1 MRRFFLR
8 CAAAALAAVL
18 TLPPAL
24 AAERDSEMVRVGL
37 AYGSSALASANLENN
52 TGYGSGYRMGYFDD
66 GLDFVELAR
75 TDEGETQITMV
86 KAQNTWVNGTSYS
99 NSDNGGEAIGCYH
112 VLVED
117 GYRSYEQAAADA
129 QEYRDGFV
137 AWIGGDYQ
145 VRAGAYLTEEEAED
159 AAWDLDGE
167 VVGTSSYAVNV
178 TVTGTDQILFQ
189 FDGGDALALGVMP
202 DVTGTDSVRTWF
214 KGYRYYGGFRYERIG
229 GGDLTVVNIV
239 DLETYIKGVVPYE
252 MSSSWP
258 LEALKVQAVCA
269 RSYAYI
275 NIHSGKHTSYH
286 FDVCN
291 TTDCQAYYGAGTN
304 SSSYQA
310 TERTDRAV
318 DETAGEYAWY
328 DGQVIEA
335 FYSSSHGG
343 ASESVYNVWG
353 TSLEQYPYLCGV
365 EDPYEADMA
374 SKNSYSSWTV
384 SYTSS
389 ELAQRLERYDYDA
402 SSGIESL
409 TLTYSDLGNV
419 IQVRVNYRDGG
430 SDTIRPSSMRSSSMR
445 SVFGISSIRF
455 TVNGRAASSGSGTTS
470 SSGGGLTANGSTSL
484 DSQGSYTVIS
494 GSGSLS
500 QAGLDGLYAISGSGS
515 ITPAE
520 DAASGGG
527 SDTDTPA
534 GTQVTVSGSSYSFQG
549 SGNGHQLGLS
559 QYGAWAMAERGFT
572 YEEIIEFYYPGTYVR

>member
-1 MRRFFLR
+1 MQF
-8 CAAAALAAVL
+8 AAVLLAVVLALPTALAAG
-18 TLPPAL
+18 
-24 AAERDSEMVRVGL
+24 SGGEMVRVGL
-37 AYGSSALASANLENN
+37 AYGSGALVNANLENN

-75 TDEGETQITMV
+75 TDEDETQITMV
-86 KAQNTWVNGTSYS
+86 KTQNTWVNGTSYS
-99 NSDNGGEAIGCYH
+99 NSDNGGDVIGCYH
-112 VLVED
+112 VLVES

-137 AWIGGDYQ
+137 AWIDGDYQ
-145 VRAGAYLTEEEAED
+145 VRAGSYTSRQEAED
-159 AAWDLDGE
+159 AAQSLGGT
-167 VVGTSSYAVNV
+167 VAGTSSYAVNV
-178 TVTGTDQILFQ
+178 TRTGTAEILFQ

-202 DVTGTDSVRTWF
+202 DVTGADTVRTWF
-214 KGYRYYGGFRYERIG
+214 KGYRYCGGFRYERIG

-252 MSSSWP
+252 MSNSWP

-310 TERTDRAV
+310 NERTDQAV

-353 TSLEQYPYLCGV
+353 SSLEQYPYLCGV

-389 ELAQRLERYDYDA
+389 ELAQRLQARGYNA
-402 SSGIESL
+402 SSGIASL

-419 IQVRVNYRDGG
+419 IQVRVTYGNGESNDLKPT
-430 SDTIRPSSMRSSSMR
+430 SIR
-445 SVFGISSIRF
+445 SVFGVSSIRF
-455 TVNGRAASSGSGTTS
+455 TVNGQSVSSGAGTS
-470 SSGGGLTANGSTSL
+470 SSGGGLTANGSASL
-484 DSQGSYTVIS
+484 DSQGTYTVIS

-515 ITPAE
+515 INPAE
-520 DAASGGG
+520 DTVSSGGSG
-527 SDTDTPA
+527 TDTPT
-534 GTQVTVSGSSYSFQG
+534 GTQVTVSGSSYIFQG

-559 QYGAWAMAERGFT
+559 QYGARAMAERGFT
-572 YEEIIEFYYPGTYVR
+572 YDEIIEFYYPGTYVR

>member
-1 MRRFFLR
+1 MQF
-8 CAAAALAAVL
+8 AAVL
-18 TLPPAL
+18 LAVVLSLPTVL
-24 AAERDSEMVRVGL
+24 AAGSGGEMVRVGL
-37 AYGSSALASANLENN
+37 AYGSGALVNANLENN

-66 GLDFVELAR
+66 DLDFVELAW
-75 TDEGETQITMV
+75 TDEDETQITMV
-86 KAQNTWVNGTSYS
+86 KTQNTWVNGTSYS
-99 NSDNGGEAIGCYH
+99 NSDNGGDVIGCYH
-112 VLVED
+112 VLVES

-137 AWIGGDYQ
+137 AWIDGDYQ
-145 VRAGAYLTEEEAED
+145 VRAGSYTSRQEAED
-159 AAWDLDGE
+159 AAQSLGGT
-167 VVGTSSYAVNV
+167 VAGTSSYAVNV
-178 TVTGTDQILFQ
+178 TRTGTAEILFQ
-189 FDGGDALALGVMP
+189 FDGGDDLALGVMP
-202 DVTGTDSVRTWF
+202 DVTGADTVRTWF

-310 TERTDRAV
+310 TERTDQAV

-389 ELAQRLERYDYDA
+389 ELAQRLENYGYDA

-430 SDTIRPSSMRSSSMR
+430 SDTIRPSSMRS
-445 SVFGISSIRF
+445 VFGISSIRF
-455 TVNGRAASSGSGTTS
+455 TVNGQAASSGSGTTS

-484 DSQGSYTVIS
+484 DSQGTYTVIS

-527 SDTDTPA
+527 SGTDTPT

-572 YEEIIEFYYPGTYVR
+572 YDEIIEFYYPGTYVR

>member
-1 MRRFFLR
+1 MQF
-8 CAAAALAAVL
+8 AAVL
-18 TLPPAL
+18 LAVVLALPTVL
-24 AAERDSEMVRVGL
+24 AAGSGGEMVRVGL
-37 AYGSSALASANLENN
+37 AYGSGALVNANLENN

-66 GLDFVELAR
+66 DLDFVELAW
-75 TDEGETQITMV
+75 TDEDETQITMV
-86 KAQNTWVNGTSYS
+86 KTQNMWVNGSSYS
-99 NSDNGGEAIGCYH
+99 TSDNGGDVIGCYH
-112 VLVED
+112 VLVEN

-137 AWIGGDYQ
+137 AWIDGDYQ
-145 VRAGAYLTEEEAED
+145 VRAGSYTSRQEAED
-159 AAWDLDGE
+159 AAQSLGGT
-167 VVGTSSYAVNV
+167 VAGTSSYAVNV
-178 TVTGTDQILFQ
+178 TRTGTAEILFQ

-202 DVTGTDSVRTWF
+202 DVTGADAVRTWF

-310 TERTDRAV
+310 TERTDQAV

-389 ELAQRLERYDYDA
+389 ELAQRLENYGYDA

-430 SDTIRPSSMRSSSMR
+430 SDTIRPSSMRS
-445 SVFGISSIRF
+445 VFGISSIRF
-455 TVNGRAASSGSGTTS
+455 TVNGQAASSGSGTTS

-484 DSQGSYTVIS
+484 DSQGTYTVIS

-527 SDTDTPA
+527 SGTDTPT

-572 YEEIIEFYYPGTYVR
+572 YDEIIEFYYPGTYVR

>member
-1 MRRFFLR
+1 MQF
-8 CAAAALAAVL
+8 AAVL
-18 TLPPAL
+18 LAVVLALPTVL
-24 AAERDSEMVRVGL
+24 AAGSGGEMVRVGL
-37 AYGSSALASANLENN
+37 AYGSGALVNANLENN

-66 GLDFVELAR
+66 DLDFVELAW
-75 TDEGETQITMV
+75 TDEDETQITMV
-86 KAQNTWVNGTSYS
+86 KTQNTWVNGTSYS
-99 NSDNGGEAIGCYH
+99 NSDNGGDVIGCYH
-112 VLVED
+112 VLVES
-117 GYRSYEQAAADA
+117 GYRSYEQAAAAA

-137 AWIGGDYQ
+137 AWIDGDYQ
-145 VRAGAYLTEEEAED
+145 VRAGSYTSRQEAED
-159 AAWDLDGE
+159 AAQSLGGT
-167 VVGTSSYAVNV
+167 VAGTSSYAVNV
-178 TVTGTDQILFQ
+178 TRTGSAEILFQ

-202 DVTGTDSVRTWF
+202 DVTGADAVRTWF

-310 TERTDRAV
+310 TERTDQAV

-389 ELAQRLERYDYDA
+389 ELAQRLENYGYDA

-430 SDTIRPSSMRSSSMR
+430 SDTIRPSSMRS
-445 SVFGISSIRF
+445 VFGISSIRF
-455 TVNGRAASSGSGTTS
+455 TVNGQAASSGSGTTS

-484 DSQGSYTVIS
+484 DSQVTYTVIS

-520 DAASGGG
+520 DAASGGSSG
-527 SDTDTPA
+527 TDTPT

-572 YEEIIEFYYPGTYVR
+572 YDEIIEFYYPGTYVR

>member
-1 MRRFFLR
+1 MQF
-8 CAAAALAAVL
+8 AAVLLAVVLALPTALAAG
-18 TLPPAL
+18 
-24 AAERDSEMVRVGL
+24 SGGEMVRVGL
-37 AYGSSALASANLENN
+37 AYGSGALVNANLENN

-75 TDEGETQITMV
+75 TDEDETQITMV
-86 KAQNTWVNGTSYS
+86 KTQNTWVNGTSYS
-99 NSDNGGEAIGCYH
+99 TSDNGGEAIGCYH
-112 VLVED
+112 VLVES

-137 AWIGGDYQ
+137 AWIDGDYQ
-145 VRAGAYLTEEEAED
+145 VRAGSYTSRQEAED
-159 AAWDLDGE
+159 AAQSLGGT
-167 VVGTSSYAVNV
+167 VAGTSSYAVNV
-178 TVTGTDQILFQ
+178 TRTGTAEILFQ

-202 DVTGTDSVRTWF
+202 DVTGADTVRTWF
-214 KGYRYYGGFRYERIG
+214 KGYRYCGGFRYERIG

-252 MSSSWP
+252 MSNSWP

-310 TERTDRAV
+310 NERTDQAV
-318 DETAGEYAWY
+318 DETAGKYAWY

-353 TSLEQYPYLCGV
+353 SSLEQYPYLCGV

-374 SKNSYSSWTV
+374 SQNSYSSWRV

-389 ELAQRLERYDYDA
+389 ELAQRLQARGYNA
-402 SSGIESL
+402 SSGIASL
-409 TLTYSDLGNV
+409 TLMYSDLGNV
-419 IQVRVNYRDGG
+419 IQVRVTYGNGESNDLKPT
-430 SDTIRPSSMRSSSMR
+430 SIR
-445 SVFGISSIRF
+445 SVFGVSSIRF
-455 TVNGRAASSGSGTTS
+455 TVNGQSVSSGAGTS

-484 DSQGSYTVIS
+484 DSQGTYTVIS

-515 ITPAE
+515 VTPAE

-527 SDTDTPA
+527 SGTDTPA

-572 YEEIIEFYYPGTYVR
+572 YDEIIEFYYPGTYVR

>member
-1 MRRFFLR
+1 MQFATVLL
-8 CAAAALAAVL
+8 AVVLALPTALAAG
-18 TLPPAL
+18 
-24 AAERDSEMVRVGL
+24 SGGEMVRVGL
-37 AYGSSALASANLENN
+37 AYGSGALVNANLENN

-66 GLDFVELAR
+66 DLDFVELAW
-75 TDEGETQITMV
+75 TDEDETQITMV
-86 KAQNTWVNGTSYS
+86 KTQNTWVNGTSYS
-99 NSDNGGEAIGCYH
+99 NSDNGGDVIGCYH
-112 VLVED
+112 VLVES

-137 AWIGGDYQ
+137 AWIDGDYQ
-145 VRAGAYLTEEEAED
+145 VRAGSYTSRQEAED
-159 AAWDLDGE
+159 AAQNLGGT
-167 VVGTSSYAVNV
+167 VAGTSSYAVNV
-178 TVTGTDQILFQ
+178 TRTGTAEILFQ
-189 FDGGDALALGVMP
+189 FDEGDDLALGVMP
-202 DVTGTDSVRTWF
+202 DVTGADAVRTWF

-353 TSLEQYPYLCGV
+353 TSLERYPYLCGV

-389 ELAQRLERYDYDA
+389 ELVQRLENYGYDA

-430 SDTIRPSSMRSSSMR
+430 SDTIRPSSMRS
-445 SVFGISSIRF
+445 VFGISSIRF
-455 TVNGRAASSGSGTTS
+455 TVNGQAASSGSGTTS

-484 DSQGSYTVIS
+484 DSQGTYTVIS

-520 DAASGGG
+520 DAASGGSSG
-527 SDTDTPA
+527 TDTPT
-534 GTQVTVSGSSYSFQG
+534 GTQVTVSGSSYTFQG

-572 YEEIIEFYYPGTYVR
+572 YDEIIEFYYPGTYVR

>member
-1 MRRFFLR
+1 MQF
-8 CAAAALAAVL
+8 AAVLLAVVLALPTALAAG
-18 TLPPAL
+18 
-24 AAERDSEMVRVGL
+24 SGGEMVRVGL
-37 AYGSSALASANLENN
+37 AYGRGALVNANLENN

-66 GLDFVELAR
+66 DLDFVELAW
-75 TDEGETQITMV
+75 TDEDETQITMV
-86 KAQNTWVNGTSYS
+86 KTQNTWVNGTSYS
-99 NSDNGGEAIGCYH
+99 NSDNGGDVIGCYH
-112 VLVED
+112 VLVES

-137 AWIGGDYQ
+137 AWIDGDYQ
-145 VRAGAYLTEEEAED
+145 VRAGSYTSRQEAED
-159 AAWDLDGE
+159 AAQSLGGT
-167 VVGTSSYAVNV
+167 VAGTSSYAVNV
-178 TVTGTDQILFQ
+178 TRTGSAEILFQ

-202 DVTGTDSVRTWF
+202 DVTGADAVRTWF

-310 TERTDRAV
+310 TERTDQAV

-389 ELAQRLERYDYDA
+389 ELAQRLENYGYDA

-430 SDTIRPSSMRSSSMR
+430 SNTIRPSSMR

-455 TVNGRAASSGSGTTS
+455 TVNGQAASSGSGTTS

-484 DSQGSYTVIS
+484 DSQGTYTVIS

-527 SDTDTPA
+527 SGTDTPT

>member
-1 MRRFFLR
+1 MQF
-8 CAAAALAAVL
+8 AAVL
-18 TLPPAL
+18 LAVVLSLPTVL
-24 AAERDSEMVRVGL
+24 AAGSGGEMVRVGL
-37 AYGSSALASANLENN
+37 AYGSGALVNANLENN

-66 GLDFVELAR
+66 DLDFVELAW
-75 TDEGETQITMV
+75 TDEDETQITMV
-86 KAQNTWVNGTSYS
+86 KTQNVWVNGSSYS
-99 NSDNGGEAIGCYH
+99 TSDNGGDVIGCYH

-137 AWIGGDYQ
+137 AWIDGDYQ
-145 VRAGAYLTEEEAED
+145 VRAGSYTSRQEAED
-159 AAWDLDGE
+159 AAQSLGGT
-167 VVGTSSYAVNV
+167 VAGTSSYAVNV
-178 TVTGTDQILFQ
+178 TRTGTAEILFQ

-202 DVTGTDSVRTWF
+202 DVTGADAVRTWF
-214 KGYRYYGGFRYERIG
+214 KGYRYYGGFRYERNG

-374 SKNSYSSWTV
+374 SKNSYSSWAV

-389 ELAQRLERYDYDA
+389 ELAQRLENYGYDA

-430 SDTIRPSSMRSSSMR
+430 SDTIRPSSMRS
-445 SVFGISSIRF
+445 VFGISSIRF
-455 TVNGRAASSGSGTTS
+455 TVNGQAASSGSGTTS

-484 DSQGSYTVIS
+484 DSQGTYTVIS

-527 SDTDTPA
+527 SGTDTPT

-572 YEEIIEFYYPGTYVR
+572 YDEIIEFYYPGTYVR

>member
-1 MRRFFLR
+1 MQF
-8 CAAAALAAVL
+8 AAVL
-18 TLPPAL
+18 LAVVLALPTVL
-24 AAERDSEMVRVGL
+24 AAGSGGEMVRVGL
-37 AYGSSALASANLENN
+37 AYGSGALVNANLENN

-66 GLDFVELAR
+66 DLDFVELAW
-75 TDEGETQITMV
+75 TDKDETQITMV
-86 KAQNTWVNGTSYS
+86 KTQNTWVNGTSYS
-99 NSDNGGEAIGCYH
+99 NSDNGGDVIGCYH
-112 VLVED
+112 VLVES

-137 AWIGGDYQ
+137 AWIDGDYQ
-145 VRAGAYLTEEEAED
+145 VRAGSYTSRQEAED
-159 AAWDLDGE
+159 AAQNLGGT
-167 VVGTSSYAVNV
+167 VAGTSSYAVNV
-178 TVTGTDQILFQ
+178 TRTGTAEILFQ

-202 DVTGTDSVRTWF
+202 DVTGADAVRTWF

-310 TERTDRAV
+310 TERTDQAV

-353 TSLEQYPYLCGV
+353 TSLERYPYLCGV

-389 ELAQRLERYDYDA
+389 ELAQRLENYGYDA

-419 IQVRVNYRDGG
+419 IQVRANYRDGG
-430 SDTIRPSSMRSSSMR
+430 SDTIRPSSMR

-455 TVNGRAASSGSGTTS
+455 TVNGQAASSGSGTTS

-484 DSQGSYTVIS
+484 DSQGTYTVIS

-527 SDTDTPA
+527 SGTDTPT

>member
-1 MRRFFLR
+1 MQF
-8 CAAAALAAVL
+8 AAVL
-18 TLPPAL
+18 LAVVLALPTVL
-24 AAERDSEMVRVGL
+24 AAGSGGEMVRVGL
-37 AYGSSALASANLENN
+37 AYGSGALVNANLENN

-66 GLDFVELAR
+66 GLDFVELAW
-75 TDEGETQITMV
+75 TDEDETQITMV
-86 KAQNTWVNGTSYS
+86 KTQNTWVNGTSYS
-99 NSDNGGEAIGCYH
+99 NSDNGGDVIGCYH
-112 VLVED
+112 VLVES

-137 AWIGGDYQ
+137 AWIDGDYQ
-145 VRAGAYLTEEEAED
+145 VRAGSYTSRQEAED
-159 AAWDLDGE
+159 AAQSLGGT
-167 VVGTSSYAVNV
+167 VAGTSSYAVNV
-178 TVTGTDQILFQ
+178 TRTGTAEILFQ
-189 FDGGDALALGVMP
+189 FDGGDDLALGVMP
-202 DVTGTDSVRTWF
+202 DVTGADTVRTWF

-310 TERTDRAV
+310 TERTDQAV

-389 ELAQRLERYDYDA
+389 ELAQRLENYGYDA

-430 SDTIRPSSMRSSSMR
+430 SDTIRPSSMRS
-445 SVFGISSIRF
+445 VFGISSIRF
-455 TVNGRAASSGSGTTS
+455 TVNGQAASSGSGTTS
-470 SSGGGLTANGSTSL
+470 SSGGELTANGSTSL
-484 DSQGSYTVIS
+484 DSQGTYTVIS

-527 SDTDTPA
+527 SGTDTPT

>member
-1 MRRFFLR
+1 MQF
-8 CAAAALAAVL
+8 AAVL
-18 TLPPAL
+18 LAVVLALPTVL
-24 AAERDSEMVRVGL
+24 AAGSGSEMVRVGL
-37 AYGSSALASANLENN
+37 AYGSGALVNANLENN

-66 GLDFVELAR
+66 DLDFVELAR
-75 TDEGETQITMV
+75 TDEDETQITMV
-86 KAQNTWVNGTSYS
+86 KTQNTWVNGSSYS
-99 NSDNGGEAIGCYH
+99 NSDNGGDVIGCYH
-112 VLVED
+112 VLVES

-129 QEYRDGFV
+129 QEYWDGFV
-137 AWIGGDYQ
+137 AWIDGDYQ
-145 VRAGAYLTEEEAED
+145 VRAGSYTSRQEAED
-159 AAWDLDGE
+159 AAQSLGGT
-167 VVGTSSYAVNV
+167 VAGTSSYAVNV
-178 TVTGTDQILFQ
+178 TRTGTAEILFQ

-202 DVTGTDSVRTWF
+202 DVTGADTVRTWF
-214 KGYRYYGGFRYERIG
+214 KGYRYYGGFRYERIS

-310 TERTDRAV
+310 TERTDQAV

-389 ELAQRLERYDYDA
+389 ELAQRLENYDYDA

-419 IQVRVNYRDGG
+419 IQVRVNYQDGG
-430 SDTIRPSSMRSSSMR
+430 SDTIRPSSMR

-455 TVNGRAASSGSGTTS
+455 TVNGQAASSGSGTTS
-470 SSGGGLTANGSTSL
+470 GSGGGLTANGSTSL
-484 DSQGSYTVIS
+484 DSQGTYTVIS

-515 ITPAE
+515 ITSVE

-527 SDTDTPA
+527 SGTDTPS
-534 GTQVTVSGSSYSFQG
+534 GTQVTVSGSSYTFQG

-572 YEEIIEFYYPGTYVR
+572 YEEIIEFYYPGTYVQ

>member
-1 MRRFFLR
+1 MQF
-8 CAAAALAAVL
+8 AAVL
-18 TLPPAL
+18 LAVVLALPTVL
-24 AAERDSEMVRVGL
+24 AAGSGGEMVRVGL
-37 AYGSSALASANLENN
+37 AYGSGALVNANLENN

-66 GLDFVELAR
+66 DLDFVELAW
-75 TDEGETQITMV
+75 TDEDETQITMV
-86 KAQNTWVNGTSYS
+86 KTQNTWVNGTSYS
-99 NSDNGGEAIGCYH
+99 NSDNGGDVIGCYH
-112 VLVED
+112 VLVES
-117 GYRSYEQAAADA
+117 GYRSYKQAAADA

-137 AWIGGDYQ
+137 AWIDGDYQ
-145 VRAGAYLTEEEAED
+145 VRAGSYTSRQEAED
-159 AAWDLDGE
+159 AAQSLGGT
-167 VVGTSSYAVNV
+167 VAGTSSYAVNV
-178 TVTGTDQILFQ
+178 TRTGTAEILFQ
-189 FDGGDALALGVMP
+189 FDGGDDLALGVMP
-202 DVTGTDSVRTWF
+202 DVTGADTVRTWF

-275 NIHSGKHTSYH
+275 NIHSGKHTSSH

-310 TERTDRAV
+310 TERTDQAV

-384 SYTSS
+384 SYISS
-389 ELAQRLERYDYDA
+389 ELVQRLENYGYDA

-430 SDTIRPSSMRSSSMR
+430 SDTIRPSSMRS
-445 SVFGISSIRF
+445 VFGISSIRF
-455 TVNGRAASSGSGTTS
+455 TVNGQAASSGSGTTS

-484 DSQGSYTVIS
+484 DSQGTYTVIS

-527 SDTDTPA
+527 SGTDTPT

>member
-1 MRRFFLR
+1 MQF
-8 CAAAALAAVL
+8 AAVL
-18 TLPPAL
+18 LAVVLALPTVL
-24 AAERDSEMVRVGL
+24 AAGSGGEMVRVGL
-37 AYGSSALASANLENN
+37 AYGSGALVNANLENN

-66 GLDFVELAR
+66 DLDFVELAW
-75 TDEGETQITMV
+75 TDEDETQITMV
-86 KAQNTWVNGTSYS
+86 KTQNTWVNGTSYS
-99 NSDNGGEAIGCYH
+99 NSDNGGDVIGCYH
-112 VLVED
+112 VLVES

-137 AWIGGDYQ
+137 AWIDGDYQ
-145 VRAGAYLTEEEAED
+145 VRAGSYTSRQEAED
-159 AAWDLDGE
+159 AAQSLGGT
-167 VVGTSSYAVNV
+167 VAGTSSYAVNV
-178 TVTGTDQILFQ
+178 TRTGTAEILFQ
-189 FDGGDALALGVMP
+189 FDGGDDLALGVMP
-202 DVTGTDSVRTWF
+202 DVTGADAVRTWF

-229 GGDLTVVNIV
+229 GDDLTVVNIV

-310 TERTDRAV
+310 TERTDQAV

-389 ELAQRLERYDYDA
+389 ELVQRLENYGYDA

-430 SDTIRPSSMRSSSMR
+430 SDTIRPSSMRS
-445 SVFGISSIRF
+445 VFGISSIRF
-455 TVNGRAASSGSGTTS
+455 TVNGQAASSGSGTTS

-484 DSQGSYTVIS
+484 DSQGTYTVIS

-527 SDTDTPA
+527 SGTDTPT

>member
-1 MRRFFLR
+1 MQF
-8 CAAAALAAVL
+8 AAVLLAVVLALPTALAAG
-18 TLPPAL
+18 
-24 AAERDSEMVRVGL
+24 SGGEMVRVGL
-37 AYGSSALASANLENN
+37 AYGSGALVNANLENN

-66 GLDFVELAR
+66 DLDFVELAW
-75 TDEGETQITMV
+75 TDEDETQITMV
-86 KAQNTWVNGTSYS
+86 KTQNTWVNGTSYS
-99 NSDNGGEAIGCYH
+99 NSDNGGDVIGCYH
-112 VLVED
+112 VLVES

-137 AWIGGDYQ
+137 AWIDGDYQ
-145 VRAGAYLTEEEAED
+145 VRAGSYTSRQEAED
-159 AAWDLDGE
+159 AAQSLGGT
-167 VVGTSSYAVNV
+167 VAGTSSYAVNV
-178 TVTGTDQILFQ
+178 TRTGTAEILFQ

-202 DVTGTDSVRTWF
+202 DVTGADAVRTWF

-310 TERTDRAV
+310 TERTDQAV

-389 ELAQRLERYDYDA
+389 ELAQRLENYGYDA

-430 SDTIRPSSMRSSSMR
+430 SDTIRPSSMRS
-445 SVFGISSIRF
+445 VFGISSIRF
-455 TVNGRAASSGSGTTS
+455 TVNGQAASSGSGTTS

-484 DSQGSYTVIS
+484 DSQGTYTVIS

-527 SDTDTPA
+527 SGTDTPT

>member
-1 MRRFFLR
+1 MQF
-8 CAAAALAAVL
+8 AAVLLAVVLALPTALAAG
-18 TLPPAL
+18 
-24 AAERDSEMVRVGL
+24 SGGEMVRVGL
-37 AYGSSALASANLENN
+37 AYGSGALVNANLENN

-66 GLDFVELAR
+66 DLDFVELAW
-75 TDEGETQITMV
+75 TDEDETQITMV
-86 KAQNTWVNGTSYS
+86 KTQNTWVNGTSYS
-99 NSDNGGEAIGCYH
+99 NSDNGGDVIGCYH
-112 VLVED
+112 VLVES

-137 AWIGGDYQ
+137 AWIDGDYQ
-145 VRAGAYLTEEEAED
+145 VRAGSYTSRQEAED
-159 AAWDLDGE
+159 AAQSLGGT
-167 VVGTSSYAVNV
+167 VAGTSSYAVNV
-178 TVTGTDQILFQ
+178 TRTGTAEILFQ
-189 FDGGDALALGVMP
+189 FDGGDDLALGVMP
-202 DVTGTDSVRTWF
+202 DVTGADAVRTWF

-310 TERTDRAV
+310 TERTDQAV

-389 ELAQRLERYDYDA
+389 ELAQRLENYGYDA

-430 SDTIRPSSMRSSSMR
+430 SDTIRPSSMRS
-445 SVFGISSIRF
+445 VFGISSIRF
-455 TVNGRAASSGSGTTS
+455 TVNGQAASSGSGTTS

-484 DSQGSYTVIS
+484 DSQGTYTVIS

-527 SDTDTPA
+527 SGTDTPT

-572 YEEIIEFYYPGTYVR
+572 YDEIIEFYYPGTYVR

>member
-1 MRRFFLR
+1 MQF
-8 CAAAALAAVL
+8 AAVL
-18 TLPPAL
+18 LAVVLSLPTVL
-24 AAERDSEMVRVGL
+24 AAGSGGEMVRVGL
-37 AYGSSALASANLENN
+37 AYGSGALVNANLENN

-66 GLDFVELAR
+66 DLDFVELAW
-75 TDEGETQITMV
+75 TDEDETQITMV
-86 KAQNTWVNGTSYS
+86 KTQNTWVNGTSYS
-99 NSDNGGEAIGCYH
+99 NSDNGGDVIGCYH

-117 GYRSYEQAAADA
+117 GYRSYEQAADDA

-137 AWIGGDYQ
+137 AWIDGDYQ
-145 VRAGAYLTEEEAED
+145 VRAGSYTSRQEAED
-159 AAWDLDGE
+159 AAQSLGGT
-167 VVGTSSYAVNV
+167 VTGTSSYAVNV
-178 TVTGTDQILFQ
+178 TRTGTAEILFQ
-189 FDGGDALALGVMP
+189 FDGGDELALGVMP
-202 DVTGTDSVRTWF
+202 DVTGADAVRTWF

-310 TERTDRAV
+310 TERTDQAV

-384 SYTSS
+384 SYSSS
-389 ELAQRLERYDYDA
+389 ELAQRLENYGYDA

-430 SDTIRPSSMRSSSMR
+430 SDTIRPSSMRS
-445 SVFGISSIRF
+445 VFGISSIRF
-455 TVNGRAASSGSGTTS
+455 TVNGQAASSGSGTTS
-470 SSGGGLTANGSTSL
+470 TGGGLTANGSTSL
-484 DSQGSYTVIS
+484 DSQGTYTVIS

-527 SDTDTPA
+527 SGTDTPT

-572 YEEIIEFYYPGTYVR
+572 YDEIIEFYYPGTYVR

>member
-1 MRRFFLR
+1 MQF
-8 CAAAALAAVL
+8 AAVL
-18 TLPPAL
+18 LAVVLALPTVL
-24 AAERDSEMVRVGL
+24 AAGSGGEMVRVGL
-37 AYGSSALASANLENN
+37 AYGSGALVNANLENN

-66 GLDFVELAR
+66 DLDFVELAW
-75 TDEGETQITMV
+75 TDEDETQITMV
-86 KAQNTWVNGTSYS
+86 KTQNTWVNGTSYS
-99 NSDNGGEAIGCYH
+99 NSDNGGDVIGCYH
-112 VLVED
+112 VLVES

-137 AWIGGDYQ
+137 AWIDGDYQ
-145 VRAGAYLTEEEAED
+145 VRAGSYTSRQEAED
-159 AAWDLDGE
+159 AAQSLGGT
-167 VVGTSSYAVNV
+167 VAGTSSYAVNV
-178 TVTGTDQILFQ
+178 TRTGTAEILFQ
-189 FDGGDALALGVMP
+189 FDGGDDLALGVMP
-202 DVTGTDSVRTWF
+202 DVTGADAVRTWF
-214 KGYRYYGGFRYERIG
+214 KDYRYYGGFRYERIG
-229 GGDLTVVNIV
+229 GGNLTVVNIV

-310 TERTDRAV
+310 TERTDQAV

-389 ELAQRLERYDYDA
+389 ELAQRLENYGYDA

-430 SDTIRPSSMRSSSMR
+430 SDTIRPSSMRS
-445 SVFGISSIRF
+445 VFGISSIRF
-455 TVNGRAASSGSGTTS
+455 TVNGQAASSGSGTTS

-527 SDTDTPA
+527 SGTDTPT

>member
-1 MRRFFLR
+1 MQF
-8 CAAAALAAVL
+8 AAVL
-18 TLPPAL
+18 LAVVLALPTVL
-24 AAERDSEMVRVGL
+24 AAGSGGEMVRVGL
-37 AYGSSALASANLENN
+37 AYGSGALVNANLENN

-66 GLDFVELAR
+66 DLDFVELAW
-75 TDEGETQITMV
+75 TDEDETQITMV
-86 KAQNTWVNGTSYS
+86 KTQNTWVNGTSYS
-99 NSDNGGEAIGCYH
+99 NSDNGGDVIGCYH
-112 VLVED
+112 VLVES

-137 AWIGGDYQ
+137 AWIDGDYQ
-145 VRAGAYLTEEEAED
+145 VRAGSYTSRQEAED
-159 AAWDLDGE
+159 AAQSLGGT
-167 VVGTSSYAVNV
+167 VAGTSSYAVNV
-178 TVTGTDQILFQ
+178 TRTGTAEILFQ
-189 FDGGDALALGVMP
+189 FDGGDALTLGVMP
-202 DVTGTDSVRTWF
+202 DVTGADAVRTWF

-310 TERTDRAV
+310 TERTDQAV

-389 ELAQRLERYDYDA
+389 ELAQRLENYGYDA

-430 SDTIRPSSMRSSSMR
+430 SDTIRPSSMRS
-445 SVFGISSIRF
+445 VFGISSIRF
-455 TVNGRAASSGSGTTS
+455 TVNGQAASSGSGTTS

-484 DSQGSYTVIS
+484 DSQGTYTVIS

-527 SDTDTPA
+527 SGTDTPT

>member
-1 MRRFFLR
+1 MQF
-8 CAAAALAAVL
+8 AAVL
-18 TLPPAL
+18 LAVVLALPTVL
-24 AAERDSEMVRVGL
+24 AAGSGGEMVRVGL
-37 AYGSSALASANLENN
+37 AYGSGALVNANLENN

-66 GLDFVELAR
+66 DLDFVELAW
-75 TDEGETQITMV
+75 TDEDETQITMV
-86 KAQNTWVNGTSYS
+86 KTQNTWVNGTSYS
-99 NSDNGGEAIGCYH
+99 NSDNGGDVIGCYH
-112 VLVED
+112 VLVES
-117 GYRSYEQAAADA
+117 GYRSYEQAAAAA

-137 AWIGGDYQ
+137 AWIDGDYQ
-145 VRAGAYLTEEEAED
+145 VRAGSYTSRQEAED
-159 AAWDLDGE
+159 AAQSLGGT
-167 VVGTSSYAVNV
+167 VAGTSSYAVNV
-178 TVTGTDQILFQ
+178 TRTGTAEILFQ
-189 FDGGDALALGVMP
+189 FDGGDDLALGVMP
-202 DVTGTDSVRTWF
+202 DVTGADTVRTWF

-258 LEALKVQAVCA
+258 LEALKAQAVCA

-310 TERTDRAV
+310 TERTDQAV

-353 TSLEQYPYLCGV
+353 TSLERYPYLCGV

-389 ELAQRLERYDYDA
+389 ELAQRLENYGYDA

-419 IQVRVNYRDGG
+419 IQVRANYRDGG
-430 SDTIRPSSMRSSSMR
+430 SDTIRPSSMR

-455 TVNGRAASSGSGTTS
+455 TVNGQAASSGSGTTS

-484 DSQGSYTVIS
+484 DSQGTYTVIS

-527 SDTDTPA
+527 SGTDTPT

>member
-1 MRRFFLR
+1 MQF
-8 CAAAALAAVL
+8 AAVL
-18 TLPPAL
+18 LAVVLALPTVL
-24 AAERDSEMVRVGL
+24 AAGSGGEMVRVGL
-37 AYGSSALASANLENN
+37 AYGSGALVNANLENN

-66 GLDFVELAR
+66 DLDFVELAW
-75 TDEGETQITMV
+75 TDEDETQITMV
-86 KAQNTWVNGTSYS
+86 KTQNTWVNGTPYS
-99 NSDNGGEAIGCYH
+99 NSDNGGDVIGCYH
-112 VLVED
+112 VLVES

-137 AWIGGDYQ
+137 AWIDGDYQ
-145 VRAGAYLTEEEAED
+145 VRAGSYTSRQEAED
-159 AAWDLDGE
+159 AAQSLGGT
-167 VVGTSSYAVNV
+167 VAGTSSYAVNV
-178 TVTGTDQILFQ
+178 TRTGSAEILFQ

-202 DVTGTDSVRTWF
+202 DVTGADAVRTWF

-310 TERTDRAV
+310 TERTDQAV

-389 ELAQRLERYDYDA
+389 ELVQRLENYGYDA

-430 SDTIRPSSMRSSSMR
+430 SDTIRPSSMRS
-445 SVFGISSIRF
+445 VFGISSIRF
-455 TVNGRAASSGSGTTS
+455 TVNGQAASSGSGTTS

-484 DSQGSYTVIS
+484 DSQGTYTVIS

-527 SDTDTPA
+527 SGTDTPT

>member
-1 MRRFFLR
+1 MQF
-8 CAAAALAAVL
+8 AAVL
-18 TLPPAL
+18 LAVVLALPTVL
-24 AAERDSEMVRVGL
+24 AAGSGGEMVRVGL
-37 AYGSSALASANLENN
+37 AYGSGALVNANLENN

-75 TDEGETQITMV
+75 TDEDETQITMV
-86 KAQNTWVNGTSYS
+86 KTQNTWVNGTSYS
-99 NSDNGGEAIGCYH
+99 NSDNGGDVIGCYH
-112 VLVED
+112 VLVES
-117 GYRSYEQAAADA
+117 GYRSYEQADADA

-137 AWIGGDYQ
+137 AWIDGDYQ
-145 VRAGAYLTEEEAED
+145 VRAGSYTSRQEAED
-159 AAWDLDGE
+159 AAQSLGGT
-167 VVGTSSYAVNV
+167 VAGTSSYAVNV
-178 TVTGTDQILFQ
+178 TRTGTAEILFQ
-189 FDGGDALALGVMP
+189 FDGGDALTLGVMP
-202 DVTGTDSVRTWF
+202 DVTGADAVRTWF

-310 TERTDRAV
+310 TERTDQAV

-389 ELAQRLERYDYDA
+389 ELAQRLENYGYDA

-430 SDTIRPSSMRSSSMR
+430 SDTIRPSSMRS
-445 SVFGISSIRF
+445 VFGISSIRF
-455 TVNGRAASSGSGTTS
+455 TVNGQAASSGSGTTS

-484 DSQGSYTVIS
+484 DSQGTYTVIS

-527 SDTDTPA
+527 SGTDTPT

-572 YEEIIEFYYPGTYVR
+572 YDEIIEFYYPGTYVR

>member
-1 MRRFFLR
+1 MQF
-8 CAAAALAAVL
+8 AAVL
-18 TLPPAL
+18 LAVVLSLPTVL
-24 AAERDSEMVRVGL
+24 AAGSGGEMVRVGL
-37 AYGSSALASANLENN
+37 AYGSGALVNANLENN

-66 GLDFVELAR
+66 DLDFVELAW
-75 TDEGETQITMV
+75 TDEDETQITMV
-86 KAQNTWVNGTSYS
+86 KTQNTWVNGTSYS
-99 NSDNGGEAIGCYH
+99 NSDNGGDVIGCYH
-112 VLVED
+112 VLVES

-137 AWIGGDYQ
+137 AWIDGDYQ
-145 VRAGAYLTEEEAED
+145 VRAGSYTSRQEAED
-159 AAWDLDGE
+159 AAQSLGGM
-167 VVGTSSYAVNV
+167 VAGTSSYAVNV
-178 TVTGTDQILFQ
+178 TRTGTAEILFQ
-189 FDGGDALALGVMP
+189 FDGGDDLALGVMP
-202 DVTGTDSVRTWF
+202 DVTEADTVRTWF

-310 TERTDRAV
+310 TERTDQAV

-374 SKNSYSSWTV
+374 NKNSYSSWTV

-389 ELAQRLERYDYDA
+389 ELAQRLENYGYDA

-430 SDTIRPSSMRSSSMR
+430 SDTIRPSSMRS
-445 SVFGISSIRF
+445 VFGISSIRF
-455 TVNGRAASSGSGTTS
+455 TVNGQAASSGSGTTS

-484 DSQGSYTVIS
+484 DSQGTYTVIS

-527 SDTDTPA
+527 SGTDTPT

-572 YEEIIEFYYPGTYVR
+572 YDEIIEFYYPGTYVR

>member
-1 MRRFFLR
+1 MQF
-8 CAAAALAAVL
+8 AAVLLAVVLALPTALAAG
-18 TLPPAL
+18 
-24 AAERDSEMVRVGL
+24 SGGEMVRVGL
-37 AYGSSALASANLENN
+37 AYGSGALVNANLENN

-75 TDEGETQITMV
+75 TDEDETQITMV
-86 KAQNTWVNGTSYS
+86 KTQNTWVNGTSYS
-99 NSDNGGEAIGCYH
+99 NSDNGGDVIGCYH
-112 VLVED
+112 VLVES

-137 AWIGGDYQ
+137 AWIDGDYQ
-145 VRAGAYLTEEEAED
+145 VRAGSYTSRQEAED
-159 AAWDLDGE
+159 AAQSLGGT
-167 VVGTSSYAVNV
+167 VAGTSSYAVNV
-178 TVTGTDQILFQ
+178 TRTGTAEILFQ

-202 DVTGTDSVRTWF
+202 DVTGADTVRTWF
-214 KGYRYYGGFRYERIG
+214 KGYRYCGGFRYERIG

-252 MSSSWP
+252 MSNSWP

-310 TERTDRAV
+310 NERTDQAV

-353 TSLEQYPYLCGV
+353 SSLEQYPYLCGV

-389 ELAQRLERYDYDA
+389 ELAQRLQARGYNA
-402 SSGIESL
+402 SSGIASL
-409 TLTYSDLGNV
+409 TLMYSDLGNV
-419 IQVRVNYRDGG
+419 IQVRVTYGNGESNDLKPT
-430 SDTIRPSSMRSSSMR
+430 SIR
-445 SVFGISSIRF
+445 SVFGVSSIRF
-455 TVNGRAASSGSGTTS
+455 TVNGQSVSSGAGTS
-470 SSGGGLTANGSTSL
+470 SSGGGLTANGSASL
-484 DSQGSYTVIS
+484 DSQGTYTVIS

-515 ITPAE
+515 VTPAE

-527 SDTDTPA
+527 SGTDTPA
-534 GTQVTVSGSSYSFQG
+534 GTQVTVSGSSYIFQG

-559 QYGAWAMAERGFT
+559 QYGARAMAERGFT
-572 YEEIIEFYYPGTYVR
+572 YDEIIEFYYPGTYVR

>member
-1 MRRFFLR
+1 MQF
-8 CAAAALAAVL
+8 AAVLLAVVLALPTALAAG
-18 TLPPAL
+18 
-24 AAERDSEMVRVGL
+24 SGGEMVRVGL
-37 AYGSSALASANLENN
+37 AYGRGALVNANLENN

-66 GLDFVELAR
+66 GLDFVELAW
-75 TDEGETQITMV
+75 TDEDETQITMV
-86 KAQNTWVNGTSYS
+86 KTQNTWVNGTSYS
-99 NSDNGGEAIGCYH
+99 NSDNGGDVIGCYH
-112 VLVED
+112 VLVES

-137 AWIGGDYQ
+137 AWIDGDYQ
-145 VRAGAYLTEEEAED
+145 VRAGSYTSRQEAED
-159 AAWDLDGE
+159 AAQSLGGT
-167 VVGTSSYAVNV
+167 VAGTSSYAVNV
-178 TVTGTDQILFQ
+178 TCTGTAEILFQ
-189 FDGGDALALGVMP
+189 FDGGDDLALGVMP
-202 DVTGTDSVRTWF
+202 DVTGADAVRTWF

-310 TERTDRAV
+310 TERTDQAV

-389 ELAQRLERYDYDA
+389 ELAQRLENYGYDA

-419 IQVRVNYRDGG
+419 IQVRVNYRGGG
-430 SDTIRPSSMRSSSMR
+430 SDTIRPSSMR

-455 TVNGRAASSGSGTTS
+455 TVNGQAASSGSGTTS

-484 DSQGSYTVIS
+484 DSQGTYTVIS

-527 SDTDTPA
+527 SGTDTPT

-572 YEEIIEFYYPGTYVR
+572 YDEIIEFYYPGTYVR

>member
-1 MRRFFLR
+1 MQF
-8 CAAAALAAVL
+8 AAVL
-18 TLPPAL
+18 LAVVLSLPTVL
-24 AAERDSEMVRVGL
+24 AAGSGGEMVRVGL
-37 AYGSSALASANLENN
+37 AYGSGALVNANLENN

-66 GLDFVELAR
+66 DLDFVELAW
-75 TDEGETQITMV
+75 TDEDETQITMV
-86 KAQNTWVNGTSYS
+86 KTQNTWVNGTSYS
-99 NSDNGGEAIGCYH
+99 NSDNGGDVIGCYH
-112 VLVED
+112 VLVES

-137 AWIGGDYQ
+137 AWIDGDYQ
-145 VRAGAYLTEEEAED
+145 VRAGSYTSRQEAED
-159 AAWDLDGE
+159 AAQNLGGT
-167 VVGTSSYAVNV
+167 VAGTSSYAVNV
-178 TVTGTDQILFQ
+178 TRTGTAEILFQ
-189 FDGGDALALGVMP
+189 FDGGDDLALGVMP
-202 DVTGTDSVRTWF
+202 DVTEADTVRTWF

-258 LEALKVQAVCA
+258 LEALKVQSVCA

-310 TERTDRAV
+310 TERTDQAV

-389 ELAQRLERYDYDA
+389 ELAQRLENYGYDA

-430 SDTIRPSSMRSSSMR
+430 SDTIRPSSMRS
-445 SVFGISSIRF
+445 VFGISSIRF
-455 TVNGRAASSGSGTTS
+455 TVNGQAASSVSGTTS

-484 DSQGSYTVIS
+484 DSQGTYTVIS

-527 SDTDTPA
+527 SGTDTPT
-534 GTQVTVSGSSYSFQG
+534 GTEVTVSGSSYSFQG

-572 YEEIIEFYYPGTYVR
+572 YDEIIEFYYPGTYVR

>member
-1 MRRFFLR
+1 MQF
-8 CAAAALAAVL
+8 AAVL
-18 TLPPAL
+18 LAVVLALPTVL
-24 AAERDSEMVRVGL
+24 AAGSGGEMVRVGL
-37 AYGSSALASANLENN
+37 AYGSGALVNANLENN

-66 GLDFVELAR
+66 DLDFVELAW
-75 TDEGETQITMV
+75 TDKDETQITMV
-86 KAQNTWVNGTSYS
+86 KTQNTWVNGTSYS
-99 NSDNGGEAIGCYH
+99 NSDNGGDVIGCYH
-112 VLVED
+112 VLVES

-137 AWIGGDYQ
+137 AWIDGDYQ
-145 VRAGAYLTEEEAED
+145 VRAGSYTSRQEAED
-159 AAWDLDGE
+159 AAQNLGGT
-167 VVGTSSYAVNV
+167 VAGTSSYAVNV
-178 TVTGTDQILFQ
+178 TRTGTAEILFQ

-202 DVTGTDSVRTWF
+202 DVTGADAVRTWF

-310 TERTDRAV
+310 TERTDQAV

-389 ELAQRLERYDYDA
+389 ELAQRLENYGYDA

-430 SDTIRPSSMRSSSMR
+430 SDTIRPSSMRS
-445 SVFGISSIRF
+445 VFGISSIRF
-455 TVNGRAASSGSGTTS
+455 TVNGQAASSGSGTTS

-527 SDTDTPA
+527 SGTDTPT

>member
-1 MRRFFLR
+1 MQF
-8 CAAAALAAVL
+8 AAVL
-18 TLPPAL
+18 LAVVLALPTVL
-24 AAERDSEMVRVGL
+24 AAGSGSEMVRVGL
-37 AYGSSALASANLENN
+37 AYGSGALVNANLENN

-66 GLDFVELAR
+66 DLDFVELAR
-75 TDEGETQITMV
+75 TDEDETQITMV
-86 KAQNTWVNGTSYS
+86 KTQNTWVNGTSYS
-99 NSDNGGEAIGCYH
+99 NSDNGGDVIGCYH
-112 VLVED
+112 VLVES

-137 AWIGGDYQ
+137 AWIDGDYQ
-145 VRAGAYLTEEEAED
+145 VRAGSYTSRQEAED
-159 AAWDLDGE
+159 AAQSLGGT
-167 VVGTSSYAVNV
+167 VAGTSSYAVNV
-178 TVTGTDQILFQ
+178 TRTGTAEILFQ

-202 DVTGTDSVRTWF
+202 DVTGADAVRTWF

-310 TERTDRAV
+310 TERTDQAV

-389 ELAQRLERYDYDA
+389 ELAQRLENYGYDA

-419 IQVRVNYRDGG
+419 IQVRVNYQDGG
-430 SDTIRPSSMRSSSMR
+430 SDTIRPSSMR

-455 TVNGRAASSGSGTTS
+455 TVNGQAASSGSGTTS

-484 DSQGSYTVIS
+484 DSQGTYTVIS

-527 SDTDTPA
+527 SGTDTPT

>member
-1 MRRFFLR
+1 MQF
-8 CAAAALAAVL
+8 AAVL
-18 TLPPAL
+18 LAVVLSLPTVL
-24 AAERDSEMVRVGL
+24 AAGSGGEMVRVGL
-37 AYGSSALASANLENN
+37 AYGSGALVNANLENN

-66 GLDFVELAR
+66 DLDFVELAW
-75 TDEGETQITMV
+75 TDEDETQITMV
-86 KAQNTWVNGTSYS
+86 KTQNTWVNGTSYS

-112 VLVED
+112 VLVES

-137 AWIGGDYQ
+137 AWIDGDYQ
-145 VRAGAYLTEEEAED
+145 VRAGSYTSRQEAED
-159 AAWDLDGE
+159 AAQSLGGT
-167 VVGTSSYAVNV
+167 VAGTSSYAVNV
-178 TVTGTDQILFQ
+178 TRTGTAEILFQ

-202 DVTGTDSVRTWF
+202 DVTGADAVRTWF

-389 ELAQRLERYDYDA
+389 ELAQRLENYGYDA

-430 SDTIRPSSMRSSSMR
+430 SDTIRPSSMRS
-445 SVFGISSIRF
+445 VFDISSIRF
-455 TVNGRAASSGSGTTS
+455 TVNGQAASSGSGTTS

-484 DSQGSYTVIS
+484 DSQGTYTVIS

-527 SDTDTPA
+527 SGTDTPT

-572 YEEIIEFYYPGTYVR
+572 YDEIIEFYYPGTYVR

>member
-1 MRRFFLR
+1 MQF
-8 CAAAALAAVL
+8 AAVL
-18 TLPPAL
+18 LAVVLALPTVL
-24 AAERDSEMVRVGL
+24 AAGSGGEMVRVGL
-37 AYGSSALASANLENN
+37 AYGSGALVNANLENN

-66 GLDFVELAR
+66 DLDFVELAW
-75 TDEGETQITMV
+75 TNEDETQITMV
-86 KAQNTWVNGTSYS
+86 KTQNTWVNGTSYS
-99 NSDNGGEAIGCYH
+99 NSDNGGDVIGCYH
-112 VLVED
+112 VLVES

-137 AWIGGDYQ
+137 AWIDGDYQ
-145 VRAGAYLTEEEAED
+145 VRAGSYTSRQEAED
-159 AAWDLDGE
+159 AAQSLGGT
-167 VVGTSSYAVNV
+167 VAGTSSYAVNV
-178 TVTGTDQILFQ
+178 TRTGTAEILFQ
-189 FDGGDALALGVMP
+189 FDGGDELALGVMP
-202 DVTGTDSVRTWF
+202 DVTGADAVRTWF

-310 TERTDRAV
+310 TERTDQAV

-353 TSLEQYPYLCGV
+353 TSLERYPYLCGV

-389 ELAQRLERYDYDA
+389 ELAQRLENYGYDA

-430 SDTIRPSSMRSSSMR
+430 SDTIRPSSMRS
-445 SVFGISSIRF
+445 VFGISSIRF
-455 TVNGRAASSGSGTTS
+455 TVNGQAASSGSGTTS

-484 DSQGSYTVIS
+484 DSQGTYTVIS

-527 SDTDTPA
+527 SGTDTPT

-572 YEEIIEFYYPGTYVR
+572 YDEIIEFYYPGTYVR

>member
-1 MRRFFLR
+1 MQF
-8 CAAAALAAVL
+8 AAVL
-18 TLPPAL
+18 LAVVLSLPTVL
-24 AAERDSEMVRVGL
+24 AAGSGGEMVRVGL
-37 AYGSSALASANLENN
+37 AYGSGALVNANLENN

-66 GLDFVELAR
+66 DLDFVELAW
-75 TDEGETQITMV
+75 TDEDETQITMV
-86 KAQNTWVNGTSYS
+86 KTQNTWVNGTSYS
-99 NSDNGGEAIGCYH
+99 NSDNGGDVIGCYH
-112 VLVED
+112 VLVES

-137 AWIGGDYQ
+137 AWIDGDYQ
-145 VRAGAYLTEEEAED
+145 VRAGSYTSRQEAED
-159 AAWDLDGE
+159 AAQNLGGT
-167 VVGTSSYAVNV
+167 VAGTSSYAVNV
-178 TVTGTDQILFQ
+178 TRTGTAEILFQ
-189 FDGGDALALGVMP
+189 FDGGDDLALGVMP
-202 DVTGTDSVRTWF
+202 DVTEADTVRTWF

-258 LEALKVQAVCA
+258 LEALKVQSVCA

-310 TERTDRAV
+310 TERTDQAV

-389 ELAQRLERYDYDA
+389 ELAQRLENYGYDA

-430 SDTIRPSSMRSSSMR
+430 SDTIRPSSMRS
-445 SVFGISSIRF
+445 VFGISSIRF
-455 TVNGRAASSGSGTTS
+455 TVNGQAASSVSGTTS

-484 DSQGSYTVIS
+484 DSQGTYTVIS

-527 SDTDTPA
+527 SGTDTPT
-534 GTQVTVSGSSYSFQG
+534 GTQGTVSGSSYSFQG

-572 YEEIIEFYYPGTYVR
+572 YDEIIEFYYPGTYVR

>member
-1 MRRFFLR
+1 MQF
-8 CAAAALAAVL
+8 AAVL
-18 TLPPAL
+18 LAVVLALPTVL
-24 AAERDSEMVRVGL
+24 AAGSGGEMVRVGL
-37 AYGSSALASANLENN
+37 AYGSGALVNANLENN

-66 GLDFVELAR
+66 DLDFVELAW
-75 TDEGETQITMV
+75 TDEDETQITMV
-86 KAQNTWVNGTSYS
+86 KTQNTWVNGTSYS
-99 NSDNGGEAIGCYH
+99 NSDNGGDVIGCYH
-112 VLVED
+112 VLVES

-137 AWIGGDYQ
+137 AWIDGDYQ
-145 VRAGAYLTEEEAED
+145 VRAGSYTSRQEAED
-159 AAWDLDGE
+159 AAQSLGGT
-167 VVGTSSYAVNV
+167 VAGTSSYAVNV
-178 TVTGTDQILFQ
+178 TRTGTAEILFQ

-202 DVTGTDSVRTWF
+202 DVTGADTVRTWF

-291 TTDCQAYYGAGTN
+291 TTDCQVYYGAGSKN
-304 SSSYQA
+304 AGYQA
-310 TERTDRAV
+310 TERTDQAV

-389 ELAQRLERYDYDA
+389 ELAQRLENYGYDA

-430 SDTIRPSSMRSSSMR
+430 SDTIRPSSMRSA
-445 SVFGISSIRF
+445 FGISSIRF
-455 TVNGRAASSGSGTTS
+455 TVNGQAASSGSGTTS

-484 DSQGSYTVIS
+484 DSQGTYTVIS

-527 SDTDTPA
+527 SGTDTPT

-572 YEEIIEFYYPGTYVR
+572 YDEIIEFYYPGTYVR

>member
-1 MRRFFLR
+1 MQF
-8 CAAAALAAVL
+8 AAVLLAVVLALPTALAAG
-18 TLPPAL
+18 
-24 AAERDSEMVRVGL
+24 SGGEMVRVGL
-37 AYGSSALASANLENN
+37 AYGSGALVNANLENN

-75 TDEGETQITMV
+75 TDEDETQITMV
-86 KAQNTWVNGTSYS
+86 KTQNTWVNGTSYS
-99 NSDNGGEAIGCYH
+99 NSDNGGDVIGCYH
-112 VLVED
+112 VLVES

-137 AWIGGDYQ
+137 AWIDGDYQ
-145 VRAGAYLTEEEAED
+145 VRAGSYTSRQEAED
-159 AAWDLDGE
+159 AAQSLGGT
-167 VVGTSSYAVNV
+167 VAGTSSYAVNV
-178 TVTGTDQILFQ
+178 TRTGTAEILFQ

-202 DVTGTDSVRTWF
+202 DVTGADTVRTWF

-310 TERTDRAV
+310 TERTDQAV

-389 ELAQRLERYDYDA
+389 ELAQRLENYGYDA

-430 SDTIRPSSMRSSSMR
+430 SDTIRPSSMRS
-445 SVFGISSIRF
+445 VFGISSIRF
-455 TVNGRAASSGSGTTS
+455 TVNGQAASSGSGTTS

-484 DSQGSYTVIS
+484 DSQGTYTVIS

-527 SDTDTPA
+527 SGTDTPT

-572 YEEIIEFYYPGTYVR
+572 YDEIIEFYYPGTYVR

>member
-1 MRRFFLR
+1 MQF
-8 CAAAALAAVL
+8 AAVLLAVVLALPTALAAG
-18 TLPPAL
+18 
-24 AAERDSEMVRVGL
+24 SGGEMVRVGL
-37 AYGSSALASANLENN
+37 AYGSGALVNANLENN

-75 TDEGETQITMV
+75 TDEDETQITMV
-86 KAQNTWVNGTSYS
+86 KTQNTWVNGTSYS
-99 NSDNGGEAIGCYH
+99 NSDNGGDVIGCYH
-112 VLVED
+112 VLVES

-137 AWIGGDYQ
+137 AWIDGDYQ
-145 VRAGAYLTEEEAED
+145 VRAGSYTSRQEAED
-159 AAWDLDGE
+159 AAQSLGGT
-167 VVGTSSYAVNV
+167 VAGTSSYAVNV
-178 TVTGTDQILFQ
+178 TRTGTAEILFQ

-202 DVTGTDSVRTWF
+202 DVTGADTVRTWF
-214 KGYRYYGGFRYERIG
+214 KGYRYCGGFRYERIG

-252 MSSSWP
+252 MSNSWP

-310 TERTDRAV
+310 NERTDQAV

-353 TSLEQYPYLCGV
+353 SSLEQYPYLCGV
-365 EDPYEADMA
+365 EDPYEAEMA

-389 ELAQRLERYDYDA
+389 ELAQRLQARGYNA
-402 SSGIESL
+402 SSGIASL
-409 TLTYSDLGNV
+409 TLMYSDLGNV
-419 IQVRVNYRDGG
+419 IQVRVTYGNGESNDLKPT
-430 SDTIRPSSMRSSSMR
+430 SIR
-445 SVFGISSIRF
+445 SVFGVSSIRF
-455 TVNGRAASSGSGTTS
+455 TVNGQSVSSGAGTS
-470 SSGGGLTANGSTSL
+470 SSGGGLTANGSASL
-484 DSQGSYTVIS
+484 DSQGTYTVIS

-515 ITPAE
+515 INPAE
-520 DAASGGG
+520 DTVSSGGSG
-527 SDTDTPA
+527 TDTPA
-534 GTQVTVSGSSYSFQG
+534 GTQVTVSGSSYIFQG

-559 QYGAWAMAERGFT
+559 QYGARAMAERGFT
-572 YEEIIEFYYPGTYVR
+572 YDEIIEFYYPGTYVR

>member
-1 MRRFFLR
+1 MQF
-8 CAAAALAAVL
+8 AAVL
-18 TLPPAL
+18 LAVVLALPTVL
-24 AAERDSEMVRVGL
+24 AAGSGGEMVRVGL
-37 AYGSSALASANLENN
+37 AYGSGALVNANLENN

-66 GLDFVELAR
+66 DLDFVGLAW
-75 TDEGETQITMV
+75 TDEDETQITMV
-86 KAQNTWVNGTSYS
+86 KTQNTWVNGTSYS
-99 NSDNGGEAIGCYH
+99 NSDNGGDVIGCYH
-112 VLVED
+112 VLVES

-137 AWIGGDYQ
+137 AWIDGDYQ
-145 VRAGAYLTEEEAED
+145 VRAGSYTSRQEAED
-159 AAWDLDGE
+159 AAQSLGGT
-167 VVGTSSYAVNV
+167 VAGTSSYAVNV
-178 TVTGTDQILFQ
+178 TRTGTAEILFQ

-202 DVTGTDSVRTWF
+202 DVTGADAVRTWF

-310 TERTDRAV
+310 TERTDQAV
-318 DETAGEYAWY
+318 DETAGEYTWY

-353 TSLEQYPYLCGV
+353 TSLERYPYLCGV

-389 ELAQRLERYDYDA
+389 ELAQRLENYGYDA

-430 SDTIRPSSMRSSSMR
+430 SDTIRPSSMRS
-445 SVFGISSIRF
+445 VFGISSIRF
-455 TVNGRAASSGSGTTS
+455 TVNGQAASSGSGTTS

-484 DSQGSYTVIS
+484 DSQGTYTVIS

-527 SDTDTPA
+527 SGTDTPT

>member
-1 MRRFFLR
+1 MQF
-8 CAAAALAAVL
+8 AAVL
-18 TLPPAL
+18 LAVVLALPTVL
-24 AAERDSEMVRVGL
+24 AAGSGGEMVRVGL
-37 AYGSSALASANLENN
+37 AYGSGALVNANLENN

-66 GLDFVELAR
+66 DLDFVELAW
-75 TDEGETQITMV
+75 TDEDETQITMV
-86 KAQNTWVNGTSYS
+86 KTQNTWVNGTSYS
-99 NSDNGGEAIGCYH
+99 NSDNGGDVIGCYH
-112 VLVED
+112 VLVES

-137 AWIGGDYQ
+137 AWIDGDYQ
-145 VRAGAYLTEEEAED
+145 VRAGSYTSRQEAED
-159 AAWDLDGE
+159 AAQSLGGT
-167 VVGTSSYAVNV
+167 VAGTSSYAVNV
-178 TVTGTDQILFQ
+178 TRTGTAEILFQ

-202 DVTGTDSVRTWF
+202 DVTGADAVRTWF
-214 KGYRYYGGFRYERIG
+214 KDYRYYGGFRYERIG
-229 GGDLTVVNIV
+229 GGALTVVNIV

-310 TERTDRAV
+310 TERTDQAV

-374 SKNSYSSWTV
+374 NKNSYSSWTV

-389 ELAQRLERYDYDA
+389 ELAQRLENYGYDA

-430 SDTIRPSSMRSSSMR
+430 SDTIRPSSMRS
-445 SVFGISSIRF
+445 VFGISSIRF
-455 TVNGRAASSGSGTTS
+455 TVNGQAASSGSGTTS

-484 DSQGSYTVIS
+484 DSQGTYTVIS

-527 SDTDTPA
+527 SGTDTPT

-572 YEEIIEFYYPGTYVR
+572 YDEIIEFYYPGTYVR